1 MTAETPHLDRAPNG
15 ATLYRTRAGTTY
27 TLTPPG
33 GDVTLDTIDKCI
45 AWARSKT
52 LRTDVDD
59 LLDLRLTHAQDAA

>member
-27 TLTPPG
+27 TLAGPG
-33 GDVTLDTIDKCI
+33 TTVQLTTIDKCI
-45 AWARSKT
+45 AWAKAKN
-52 LRTDVDD
+52 LGTDVDD